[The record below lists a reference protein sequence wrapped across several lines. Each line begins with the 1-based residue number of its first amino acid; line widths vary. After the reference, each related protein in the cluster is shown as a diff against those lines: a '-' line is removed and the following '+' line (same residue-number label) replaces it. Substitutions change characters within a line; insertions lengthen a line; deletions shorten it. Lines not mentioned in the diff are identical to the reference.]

1 MWRSAGNRPLTK
13 AAITRNKII
22 SRLGFTVEQGFGTLK
37 RRYRFDRAR
46 YLGLIKIEMEFHL
59 NAMAF
64 NPSLRPLPGRH
75 DQCPRIG

>member
-1 MWRSAGNRPLTK
+1 
-13 AAITRNKII
+13 
-22 SRLGFTVEQGFGTLK
+22 VEQGFGTLK

-46 YLGLIKIEMEFHL
+46 YLGLIKTEMEFHL